1 MSALPPLSPIGSGT
15 GSNVAVQPA
24 QSSWLGGLWYQQLS
38 PGSWRGLPF
47 VLDNTPTKTGR
58 RIALHE
64 YPYKDSVWPEDL
76 GKLPRHI
83 QVSAFLVGDDCYS
96 QKKAMIAA
104 CEQQG
109 AGTLVH
115 PTLGS
120 MQVYLLSFQT
130 VDRRDRGRYVEVDFE
145 FIDAAST
152 AIAPAATLNTGS
164 MVSKLAGA
172 LNTASAGSLGST
184 LASLSPIATT
194 IAAPANFA
202 QQAVNMVNDPAR
214 ALSAVSGL
222 AGLYGR
228 YAMGANTILQPAG
241 STVAT
246 ALNAATV
253 TRQAV
258 IDAAN
263 ALTAASN
270 GL

>member
-1 MSALPPLSPIGSGT
+1 MSAAPPLNPVGTSTGYGSPVS
-15 GSNVAVQPA
+15 PA
-24 QSSWLGGLWYQQLS
+24 NSSWLGGLWYQQLS

-83 QVSAFLVGDDCYS
+83 QVSAFLVGDDCYT

-130 VDRRDRGRYVEVDFE
+130 TDRRDRGRYVEVDFE

-152 AIAPAATLNTGS
+152 AMAPAATLNTGN
-164 MVSKLAGA
+164 MVATAAAA
-172 LNTASAGSLGST
+172 LNTASASSLGST
-184 LASLSPIATT
+184 LASLAPIATN
-194 IAAPANFA
+194 IPAAANFA
-202 QQAVNMVNDPAR
+202 QQAISMVNDPAR

-222 AGLYGR
+222 PGLFGR
-228 YAMGANTILQPAG
+228 YAMGANTTVQPAG
-241 STVAT
+241 TTVQT
-246 ALNAATV
+246 ALNNAIAS
-253 TRQAV
+253 RQAV
-258 IDAAN
+258 IDAAG
-263 ALTAASN
+263 ALTGASEA
-270 GL
+270 L